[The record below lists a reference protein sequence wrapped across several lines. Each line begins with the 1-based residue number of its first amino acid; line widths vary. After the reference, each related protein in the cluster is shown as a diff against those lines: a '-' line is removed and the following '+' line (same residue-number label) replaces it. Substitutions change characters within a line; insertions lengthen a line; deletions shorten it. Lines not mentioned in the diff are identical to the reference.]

1 MSAITPTFYSYNPPT
16 RGNYGSFYIRKP
28 EYMINLLIPEEDLG
42 RQLKTKDQA
51 HHTEMNKLRH
61 EKEEEEKW
69 VKHLREEHRQYQ
81 VIIYF

>member
-1 MSAITPTFYSYNPPT
+1 
-16 RGNYGSFYIRKP
+16 
-28 EYMINLLIPEEDLG
+28 MINLLIPEEDLG